1 MKTDL
6 RGRIRFSLPHCYG
19 LNVVPLP
26 PFMVFSNEE
35 TLNQYPMSLR
45 IPRLAHHIPTRP
57 ISKSCRFRLQTQS
70 QSDQPSP
77 STAPGLT
84 LTILASWM
92 PGALP
97 ASPLP
102 RVVLSPNNSQRGLC
116 PWDMKHIFIFL
127 FLSKFI
133 YSKIHFLKWSCSV
146 SCVTTIT
153 IRIQRI

>member
-1 MKTDL
+1 ML
-6 RGRIRFSLPHCYG
+6 CPSPHSWSSPTRRRSTNTQCHCG
-19 LNVVPLP
+19 FLA
-26 PFMVFSNEE
+26 F
-35 TLNQYPMSLR
+35 
-45 IPRLAHHIPTRP
+45 AHHIPTRP
-57 ISKSCRFRLQTQS
+57 ISKSCRFRLQTQP